1 MLTLHHLETSRSQ
14 RVLWLLEELNLPYAL
29 QTYPRDAKTR
39 LAPPALKRVHPLGLS
54 PILCDRGL
62 VIAESG
68 AIIEY
73 LAERYGAWA
82 PPDMAYL
89 EPPRGS
95 AEHLQCRYWMHFA
108 CSWCSTASRPSLCRC
123 WCAPLWDRCCAPCAS
138 RCTNS

>member
-39 LAPPALKRVHPLGLS
+39 LAPPALKRIHPLGLS

-82 PPDMAYL
+82 PPTWPTWIRRAAAPSICSAATGCIL
-89 EPPRGS
+89 PR
-95 AEHLQCRYWMHFA
+95 AR
-108 CSWCSTASRPSLCRC
+108 
-123 WCAPLWDRCCAPCAS
+123 
-138 RCTNS
+138 